1 MQSLWSLYLFLLI
14 YYLYILHLLRPIKL
28 INLKSL
34 SLNVV
39 MWQYLDSLNINAAA
53 RLIFKESR
61 YCHITTLL
69 RQLHWLPVH
78 YRIIFK
84 ILLIAFKAIHGPAPE
99 YISCLVHIRSRG
111 RFKLRSQE
119 GIILNGLRASRL
131 TYKTLGDRTFAVAAL
146 KLWND
151 LPVSV
156 TIRNCASIYSFK
168 SELKTHLFKQAF
180 LEYFFLFFFIL
191 L

>member
-1 MQSLWSLYLFLLI
+1 
-14 YYLYILHLLRPIKL
+14 
-28 INLKSL
+28 
-34 SLNVV
+34 
-39 MWQYLDSLNINAAA
+39 MWQYLDSLNINAAV

-84 ILLIAFKAIHGPAPE
+84 IFIAFKAIHGPAPE
-99 YISCLVHIRSRG
+99 YISCLVRIRSRG
-111 RFKLRSQE
+111 RFNLRSQE
-119 GIILNGLRASRL
+119 GIILNGLYASRR
-131 TYKTLGDRTFAVAAL
+131 TYKTLGDRAFAVAAP

-156 TIRNCASIYSFK
+156 TIRNCVSIYSFK

-180 LEYFFLFFFIL
+180 LDFFFFFFSYYCNYYL
-191 L
+191 Y